1 MLENLD
7 RNINGGDFL
16 LQDPLHPL
24 PHRQAG
30 SRHEKRVLKAMILAA
45 GQGTRVRP
53 LTKDLPKPMI
63 PILGKPV
70 MEYLIE
76 HLARFGVSE
85 IMVNVAFM
93 HRKIE
98 EYFGDGH
105 RWGVQIGYS
114 YEGAYEHGDILPRPL
129 GSAGGMRN
137 IQDNSG
143 FFDETTLVI
152 CGDAIVD
159 LDISAALHEHHAK
172 GAMASVVTL
181 DVPRESVVNYGVVV
195 ADRSGK
201 VRSFQEKP
209 KPEEAKSTLA
219 STGIYIFE
227 PEVIDMIPRDVAF
240 DIGSELFPLLVS
252 SGVPFYA
259 QKRFFN
265 WIDIGRVSD
274 FWSVLQRVMRG
285 EVAQMD
291 MPGTNIRPGVWIGL
305 NASVDWDNVQIEG
318 PVYIGSSVRIEPGT
332 KIIGPTWIG
341 HGSHL
346 KRGSSVERC
355 VLFEYTR
362 IAEGMQFREKV
373 VSPQYCV
380 DRTGN
385 AIYAGDDSCELRWG
399 DARA

>member
-1 MLENLD
+1 MFESLDSINTNAGPRTTDSVRALLD
-7 RNINGGDFL
+7 REIHAQPN
-16 LQDPLHPL
+16 
-24 PHRQAG
+24 RKTA
-30 SRHEKRVLKAMILAA
+30 KAMILAA

-53 LTKDLPKPMI
+53 LTKNLPKPMI

-70 MEYLIE
+70 MEYLVE
-76 HLARFGVSE
+76 HLARYGVTE

-114 YEGAYEHGDILPRPL
+114 YEGVYEHGDILPRPL
-129 GSAGGMRN
+129 GSAGGMRY

-143 FFDETTLVI
+143 FFDQTTLVI

-159 LDISAALHEHHAK
+159 IDVHAALHEHHKK
-172 GAMASVVTL
+172 GALASVVTL
-181 DVPRESVVNYGVVV
+181 EVPREAVINYGIVV
-195 ADRSGK
+195 ADRDAK
-201 VRSFQEKP
+201 VQSFQEKP
-209 KPEEAKSTLA
+209 RPEQAKSNLA

-227 PEVIDMIPRDVAF
+227 PEIINMIPSNSPF
-240 DIGSELFPLLVS
+240 DIGSELFPMLVD

-265 WIDIGRVSD
+265 WIDIGRITD

-285 EVAQMD
+285 EIAQMD
-291 MPGTNIRPGVWIGL
+291 MPGKKVRPGVWVGL
-305 NASVDWDNVQIEG
+305 NASVDWNNVHVEG
-318 PVYIGSSVRIEPGT
+318 PVYIGSSVRIEPGV
-332 KIIGPTWIG
+332 KIVGPAWIG

-346 KRGSSVERC
+346 RKGSSVDRC

-362 IAEGMQFREKV
+362 IGEGMAFKEMV
-373 VSPQYCV
+373 VSPDYCV
-380 DRTGN
+380 DRSGN
-385 AIYAGDDSCELRWG
+385 VAYVGDDQCTLRWG